1 MSAPTVAPFPTSSVT
16 QVPVQ
21 IIGGTSAAQQVQA
34 SSSSQQVSSQHV
46 SAHAAPGVV
55 QPQVG
60 GATAPAGSS
69 GNSNSDAR
77 RRYQIEKAVGQGTFG
92 TVVLA
97 KDEQGQRVAIKRVL
111 QDPRFKNREL
121 QIMKLVNHPNV
132 VALRDYYYTTHGER
146 NEVFLN
152 VVMEFVPETLHRCV
166 REYAR
171 AREYVPLIL
180 VKCFMFQLL
189 RSIGYLHLP
198 HVNVCH
204 RDIKPHNLLVD
215 MYSGTLKICDF
226 GSAKQLNPAEPNV
239 AYICSRYYRAPELIF
254 GCTHYTPA
262 IDTWSVGCI
271 FAEMLMGEPFFKG
284 ENNQQQLVEIIKV
297 LGTPTREQTE
307 AMTQRSDTVRLPIH
321 RTKPWSSIF
330 KDHVPVEAHD
340 LCSRLLNYI
349 PAARDKPF
357 DAMCHRFFDEL
368 HDPNVRLP
376 SGQPLPSNL
385 FRFSQEE
392 IRAMSPEAQA
402 KLVKNR

>member
-1 MSAPTVAPFPTSSVT
+1 MSNQQQQQQAPPPTNNNSITGLAT
-16 QVPVQ
+16 QPPMPPPV
-21 IIGGTSAAQQVQA
+21 SASQQQMLLQQQQQQQG
-34 SSSSQQVSSQHV
+34 SSQQ
-46 SAHAAPGVV
+46 
-55 QPQVG
+55 
-60 GATAPAGSS
+60 
-69 GNSNSDAR
+69 NNEAR

-97 KDEQGQRVAIKRVL
+97 KDEQGNRVAIKRVL

-121 QIMKLVNHPNV
+121 QIMKLVNHINV

-146 NEVFLN
+146 NEVYLN
-152 VVMEFVPETLHRCV
+152 VVMEFVPETLHRCI

-171 AREYVPLIL
+171 AREYVPIIL
-180 VKCFMFQLL
+180 VKSFMYQLL

-198 HVNVCH
+198 NINVCH

-215 MYSGTLKICDF
+215 MASGTLKICDF

-271 FAEMLMGEPFFKG
+271 FAEMLLGEPFFKG
-284 ENNQQQLVEIIKV
+284 ENNQQQLVEIIKI
-297 LGTPTREQTE
+297 LGTPTKEQTE
-307 AMTQRSDTVRLPIH
+307 AMTQRSDSVRLPSH
-321 RTKPWSSIF
+321 RTKAWSSIF
-330 KDHVPVEAHD
+330 KEHVPAEAFD
-340 LCSRLLNYI
+340 LLGRLLQYI

-357 DAMCHRFFDEL
+357 EACCHPFFDEL

-376 SGQPLPSNL
+376 SGQSLPRHL
-385 FRFSQEE
+385 FKFSQDEV
-392 IRAMSPEAQA
+392 RTMTPEQVS
-402 KLVKNR
+402 KLVKN